1 MGLFGNKKKE
11 KEQEPTPEVGTE
23 DQNEG
28 LQTYMMEPS
37 LQETEIFF
45 SDQDLDKE
53 LNKFQEV
60 PFEKFSFNRTNKTFN
75 NDSVFASSTFEENIN
90 SSIFFIDNFMWRW
103 FFFLP

>member
-37 LQETEIFF
+37 LQETH
-45 SDQDLDKE
+45 DLMQAVLAE
-53 LNKFQEV
+53 AEQV
-60 PFEKFSFNRTNKTFN
+60 VMSFK
-75 NDSVFASSTFEENIN
+75 SN
-90 SSIFFIDNFMWRW
+90 SSRRSMSRVNHHFII
-103 FFFLP
+103 